1 MKRTEIAP
9 GVHLSWD
16 PAPKFNRCRISLHFA
31 FPAKRETAT
40 AHALLPLVMERG
52 YADCPDMTQMTKK
65 LARLYGADL
74 TVDARPLGANH
85 NLCVSATGIKN
96 RFALEGEDLTR
107 EYAALAL
114 GTAFHPA
121 FSGGVFDP
129 EAVAIE
135 KQMLRK
141 SLEDEVNE
149 KRIYC
154 QRQANREFFGA
165 SPAGIR
171 QEGYLEE
178 VDGLTPETL
187 TAAYREMLET
197 AQIEL
202 LILGCGEAET
212 QAVTQ
217 ALLGELA
224 AVARRPVPLCENLA
238 MPRQEAVR
246 KTECFDTVQA
256 KLCMLF
262 TLGEP
267 MQPDQ
272 MAAVRLAM
280 ALYGGSVTSRLFLNV
295 RERDHLCYYCS
306 SSFQSFTGSM
316 AVNSGVEHA
325 DALTLRADTIFSA
338 LCHTAL
344 EVYGEPALEEL
355 LVSADADALRISDAM
370 PWRGNSF
377 YLPKPIAAST
387 SPAELS
393 TVERKAVK
401 KLAWIPASKFDRYT
415 ASLHSGT
422 YPLDELDQSFGQA
435 YEQTKASV
443 TDGAD
448 AKPYFVGLYRLHAG
462 CGLYV
467 LCACE
472 GTDQIKLL
480 KDLFTLLGL
489 SGIGGRTSAG
499 YGRFH
504 LDGDPICL
512 NTAEEES
519 TRWMLQALERS
530 TSPYLLLTSS
540 LPAEEEMDAALEG
553 ASFQLVRR
561 SGFAATE
568 WVETPMKKQ
577 TQYFL
582 AAGSVLQHPYQGKL
596 YDVGTAL
603 PHPVYRYSKP
613 LFMGV
618 TL

>member
-1 MKRTEIAP
+1 M
-9 GVHLSWD
+9 
-16 PAPKFNRCRISLHFA
+16 
-31 FPAKRETAT
+31 
-40 AHALLPLVMERG
+40 
-52 YADCPDMTQMTKK
+52 
-65 LARLYGADL
+65 
-74 TVDARPLGANH
+74 
-85 NLCVSATGIKN
+85 
-96 RFALEGEDLTR
+96 
-107 EYAALAL
+107 
-114 GTAFHPA
+114 
-121 FSGGVFDP
+121 FDP

-202 LILGCGEAET
+202 LILGCGAAET
-212 QAVTQ
+212 QAVAQ

-325 DALTLRADTIFSA
+325 DAARAEQAILKELDDLRTGPITEEELEDCRLSLLSGMAGIEDSLGGIETWYYMEVLRGGAVQTPDEARAALRAVTREDVRAILRQLTLS
-338 LCHTAL
+338 
-344 EVYGEPALEEL
+344 
-355 LVSADADALRISDAM
+355 VS
-370 PWRGNSF
+370 
-377 YLPKPIAAST
+377 
-387 SPAELS
+387 
-393 TVERKAVK
+393 
-401 KLAWIPASKFDRYT
+401 
-415 ASLHSGT
+415 
-422 YPLDELDQSFGQA
+422 
-435 YEQTKASV
+435 
-443 TDGAD
+443 
-448 AKPYFVGLYRLHAG
+448 
-462 CGLYV
+462 
-467 LCACE
+467 
-472 GTDQIKLL
+472 
-480 KDLFTLLGL
+480 
-489 SGIGGRTSAG
+489 
-499 YGRFH
+499 
-504 LDGDPICL
+504 
-512 NTAEEES
+512 
-519 TRWMLQALERS
+519 
-530 TSPYLLLTSS
+530 YLLTREEG
-540 LPAEEEMDAALEG
+540 PAH
-553 ASFQLVRR
+553 V
-561 SGFAATE
+561 
-568 WVETPMKKQ
+568 
-577 TQYFL
+577 
-582 AAGSVLQHPYQGKL
+582 
-596 YDVGTAL
+596 
-603 PHPVYRYSKP
+603 
-613 LFMGV
+613 
-618 TL
+618 

>member
-1 MKRTEIAP
+1 MRRTEIAP

-16 PAPKFNRCRISLHFA
+16 PAQKFNRCRISIHFA
-31 FPAKRETAT
+31 FPARRETAT
-40 AHALLPLVMERG
+40 AHALLPLLMERG

-85 NLCVSATGIKN
+85 NLCVSVTGIKDL
-96 RFALEGEDLTR
+96 FALEGEALTR

-114 GTAFHPA
+114 GTAFHPY
-121 FSGGVFDP
+121 FVGGVFDP
-129 EAVAIE
+129 EAVTIE
-135 KQMLRK
+135 KQMLK
-141 SLEDEVNE
+141 KALEDEINE

-165 SPAGIR
+165 SLAGIR

-325 DALTLRADTIFSA
+325 DAARAEQAILKELDDLRTGPITEEELEDCRLSLLSGMAGIEDSLGGIETWYYMEVLRGGTVQTPDEARAALRVVTREDVRTILRQLTLS
-338 LCHTAL
+338 
-344 EVYGEPALEEL
+344 
-355 LVSADADALRISDAM
+355 VS
-370 PWRGNSF
+370 
-377 YLPKPIAAST
+377 
-387 SPAELS
+387 
-393 TVERKAVK
+393 
-401 KLAWIPASKFDRYT
+401 
-415 ASLHSGT
+415 
-422 YPLDELDQSFGQA
+422 
-435 YEQTKASV
+435 
-443 TDGAD
+443 
-448 AKPYFVGLYRLHAG
+448 
-462 CGLYV
+462 
-467 LCACE
+467 
-472 GTDQIKLL
+472 
-480 KDLFTLLGL
+480 
-489 SGIGGRTSAG
+489 
-499 YGRFH
+499 
-504 LDGDPICL
+504 
-512 NTAEEES
+512 
-519 TRWMLQALERS
+519 
-530 TSPYLLLTSS
+530 YLLTREEG
-540 LPAEEEMDAALEG
+540 PAH
-553 ASFQLVRR
+553 V
-561 SGFAATE
+561 
-568 WVETPMKKQ
+568 
-577 TQYFL
+577 
-582 AAGSVLQHPYQGKL
+582 
-596 YDVGTAL
+596 
-603 PHPVYRYSKP
+603 
-613 LFMGV
+613 
-618 TL
+618 